1 LQDLLHDS
9 TGLVPYF
16 NPAQAVFFGDVRL
29 PLKKDHWKRNL
40 ALFMSSQTIS
50 LLGSSLVQYAM
61 LWHITLQT
69 KSGAMMTLYI
79 ICGFVPTFI
88 LSPFA
93 GVWADRYDRKRLIIL
108 SDAMIAL
115 VTLGLALAFM
125 AGYQAVWLLLL
136 GAALRAVGSSIQ
148 GPAVGAIL
156 PQIVPEDKLIRANGL
171 NGTIQSAIML
181 ISPILSGALLT
192 LASLE
197 LIFFIDVVTAAIAIL
212 VLLVLKVATHAKAAG
227 RQESSYFTDMMEG
240 FRYIRDHRYLVSYFA
255 YIGFFLFLISPAAF
269 LTPLQVARS
278 FGEDVWRLTAI
289 EMIFSVGMLA
299 GGVLISSWGGFR
311 NRMHTMVV
319 SNLVMA
325 ACAIALA
332 LVPSF
337 WLYLLV
343 MGVFGLSMPLYNTP
357 SAVIIQEHVEPDF
370 LGRVFSVL
378 TMLFTSIM
386 PLAMLL
392 FGPIADTLPIEWL
405 LLGTG
410 GIMLVLGS
418 LVFRNRRLMEAGLP
432 VARAAEAVT
441 AG

>member
-1 LQDLLHDS
+1 M
-9 TGLVPYF
+9 
-16 NPAQAVFFGDVRL
+16 
-29 PLKKDHWKRNL
+29 
-40 ALFMSSQTIS
+40 LFRS
-50 LLGSSLVQYAM
+50 
-61 LWHITLQT
+61 
-69 KSGAMMTLYI
+69 
-79 ICGFVPTFI
+79 
-88 LSPFA
+88 
-93 GVWADRYDRKRLIIL
+93 
-108 SDAMIAL
+108 
-115 VTLGLALAFM
+115 GLALAFM
-125 AGYQAVWLLLL
+125 AGYETVWLLLA
-136 GAALRAVGSSIQ
+136 GAALRAVGAAVQ

-171 NGTIQSAIML
+171 NSTIQSAIML
-181 ISPILSGALLT
+181 VSPILSGALLT

-197 LIFFIDVVTAAIAIL
+197 LIFFMDVATAVLAIS
-212 VLLVLKVATHAKAAG
+212 VLLILRVATHAKAAVKQKSG
-227 RQESSYFTDMMEG
+227 YLTDMMEG

-255 YIGFFLFLISPAAF
+255 YIGLFLFLISPAAF

-278 FGEDVWRLTAI
+278 FGGDVWRLTAI
-289 EMIFSVGMLA
+289 EMVFSIGMMA
-299 GGVLISSWGGFR
+299 GGVLISSWGGFN
-311 NRMHTMVV
+311 NRMHTMIL

-337 WLYLLV
+337 WLYLVV
-343 MGVFGLSMPLYNTP
+343 MGLFGVSMPLYNTP

-392 FGPIADTLPIEWL
+392 FGPVADTMPIEWL

-410 GIMLVLGS
+410 GLMLVLGT

-432 VARAAEAVT
+432 VIMAVEPLPVSVT
-441 AG
+441 DVD

>member
-1 LQDLLHDS
+1 MMK
-9 TGLVPYF
+9 
-16 NPAQAVFFGDVRL
+16 N
-29 PLKKDHWKRNL
+29 HWKRDL
-40 ALFMSSQTIS
+40 ALFMGSQTIS

-61 LWHITLQT
+61 LWHLTLQT
-69 KSGAMMTLYI
+69 KSGVMMTLYI

-115 VTLGLALAFM
+115 VTLVLALAFM
-125 AGYQAVWLLLL
+125 AGYQAVWLLLA
-136 GAALRAVGSSIQ
+136 GAALRAVGSAVQ

-181 ISPILSGALLT
+181 ISPLLSGALLT
-192 LASLE
+192 LASLQ
-197 LIFFIDVVTAAIAIL
+197 LVFFIDVITAGLAIS
-212 VLLVLKVATHAKAAG
+212 VLLVLRVATHAKAAVK
-227 RQESSYFTDMMEG
+227 QETGYFTDMMEG

-255 YIGFFLFLISPAAF
+255 YVGFFLFLISPAAF

-278 FGEDVWRLTAI
+278 FGEDVWRLSAI
-289 EMIFSVGMLA
+289 EMVFSLGMMA
-299 GGVLISSWGGFR
+299 GGILISSWGGFR
-311 NRMHTMVV
+311 NRMHTMIV

-325 ACAIALA
+325 LCAIALA
-332 LVPSF
+332 LVPTF

-343 MGVFGLSMPLYNTP
+343 MGVFGISMPLYNTP

-392 FGPIADTLPIEWL
+392 FGPVADTIPIEWL
-405 LLGTG
+405 LLVTG
-410 GIMLVLGS
+410 GIMVVLGGLVL
-418 LVFRNRRLMEAGLP
+418 RNRRLMEAGLP
-432 VARAAEAVT
+432 VVRAEKGSASSP
-441 AG
+441 AGIDQSGVAG

>member
-1 LQDLLHDS
+1 MNTS
-9 TGLVPYF
+9 
-16 NPAQAVFFGDVRL
+16 
-29 PLKKDHWKRNL
+29 WKRDL
-40 ALFMSSQTIS
+40 ALFMGSQTIS

-61 LWHITLQT
+61 LWHLTLQT
-69 KSGAMMTLYI
+69 KSGVMMTLYI
-79 ICGFVPTFI
+79 ICGFVPTFL

-115 VTLGLALAFM
+115 VTLALALAFM
-125 AGYQAVWLLLL
+125 AGYEAVWLLLA
-136 GAALRAVGSSIQ
+136 GAALRAVGSAVQ

-156 PQIVPEDKLIRANGL
+156 PQIVPEDKLIWANGL

-181 ISPILSGALLT
+181 VSPILSGALLT

-197 LIFFIDVVTAAIAIL
+197 LIFFIDVITAGLAIT
-212 VLLVLKVATHAKAAG
+212 VLLVLKVATHAKAAAK
-227 RQESSYFTDMMEG
+227 QETGYFTDMMEG
-240 FRYIRDHRYLVSYFA
+240 FRYIRDHRYLVSYFV
-255 YIGFFLFLISPAAF
+255 YVGLFLFLISPAAF

-289 EMIFSVGMLA
+289 EMVFSFGMMA

-311 NRMHTMVV
+311 NRMHTMLV

-325 ACAIALA
+325 LCAIALA

-343 MGVFGLSMPLYNTP
+343 MGVFGISMPLYNTP

-392 FGPIADTLPIEWL
+392 FGPVADTIPIEWL

-410 GIMLVLGS
+410 GIMVVLGGLVL
-418 LVFRNRRLMEAGLP
+418 RNRRLMEAGLP
-432 VARAAEAVT
+432 VVRAEEALEDLPST
-441 AG
+441 PGQAGVAG

>member
-1 LQDLLHDS
+1 MK
-9 TGLVPYF
+9 T
-16 NPAQAVFFGDVRL
+16 
-29 PLKKDHWKRNL
+29 HWKRHL

-115 VTLGLALAFM
+115 VTLGLALAFL
-125 AGYQAVWLLLL
+125 AGFEPIWLLLV
-136 GAALRAVGSSIQ
+136 GAALRAIGSAVQ

-156 PQIVPEDKLIRANGL
+156 PQIVPEDRLIRANGL
-171 NGTIQSAIML
+171 NSTIQSAIML
-181 ISPILSGALLT
+181 VSPLLSGALLT

-197 LIFFIDVVTAAIAIL
+197 LIFFIDVITAGLAIT
-212 VLLVLKVATHAKAAG
+212 VLLVLKVATHAKAA
-227 RQESSYFTDMMEG
+227 RQQESGYFNDMMEG

-255 YIGFFLFLISPAAF
+255 YVGLFLFLISPAAF

-278 FGEDVWRLTAI
+278 FGEDVWRLSAI
-289 EMIFSVGMLA
+289 EMVFSLGMLA
-299 GGVLISSWGGFR
+299 GGVLITSWGGFR
-311 NRMHTMVV
+311 NRMHTMIV

-325 ACAIALA
+325 LCSIALA

-343 MGVFGLSMPLYNTP
+343 MGVFGISMPLYNTP
-357 SAVIIQEHVEPDF
+357 SAVIIQEHVESDF

-392 FGPIADTLPIEWL
+392 FGPIADSMPIEWL
-405 LLGTG
+405 LFGTGAILLALGT
-410 GIMLVLGS
+410 

-432 VARAAEAVT
+432 IVRAEEVSSTSPMVTDQAGVA
-441 AG
+441 G

>member
-1 LQDLLHDS
+1 MK
-9 TGLVPYF
+9 T
-16 NPAQAVFFGDVRL
+16 
-29 PLKKDHWKRNL
+29 HWKRNL

-115 VTLGLALAFM
+115 VTLALALAFM
-125 AGYQAVWLLLL
+125 AGYEAVWLLLV
-136 GAALRAVGSSIQ
+136 GAALRAVGSAVQ

-181 ISPILSGALLT
+181 VSPILSGALLT

-197 LIFFIDVVTAAIAIL
+197 LIFFIDVVTAAIAIM
-212 VLLVLKVATHAKAAG
+212 VLLVLKVATHAKATLK
-227 RQESSYFTDMMEG
+227 QESGYFTDMMEG

-255 YIGFFLFLISPAAF
+255 YVGFFLFLISPAAF

-311 NRMHTMVV
+311 NRMHTMIL

-325 ACAIALA
+325 TCAIALA

-343 MGVFGLSMPLYNTP
+343 MGVFGVSMPLYNTP
-357 SAVIIQEHVEPDF
+357 SAVIIQEHVEPDY

-392 FGPIADTLPIEWL
+392 FGPIADTIPIEWL

-410 GIMLVLGS
+410 GVMLVLGT

-432 VARAAEAVT
+432 VARAVEAVT
-441 AG
+441 AS

>member
-1 LQDLLHDS
+1 MNTS
-9 TGLVPYF
+9 
-16 NPAQAVFFGDVRL
+16 
-29 PLKKDHWKRNL
+29 WKRDL
-40 ALFMSSQTIS
+40 ALFMGSQTIS

-61 LWHITLQT
+61 LWHLTLQT

-115 VTLGLALAFM
+115 ITLGLAVAFM
-125 AGYQAVWLLLL
+125 AGYEAVWLLLA
-136 GAALRAVGSSIQ
+136 GAALRAVGSAVQ

-181 ISPILSGALLT
+181 VSPLLSGALLT
-192 LASLE
+192 LASLQ
-197 LIFFIDVVTAAIAIL
+197 LIFFIDVITAGLAIS
-212 VLLVLKVATHAKAAG
+212 VLLVLRVATHAKAAAK
-227 RQESSYFTDMMEG
+227 QEAGYFTDMMEG

-255 YIGFFLFLISPAAF
+255 YVGFFLFLISPAAF

-278 FGEDVWRLTAI
+278 FGEDVWRLSAI
-289 EMIFSVGMLA
+289 EMVFSLGMMA
-299 GGVLISSWGGFR
+299 GGILISSWGGFR
-311 NRMHTMVV
+311 NRMHTMIG

-325 ACAIALA
+325 FCAIALA
-332 LVPSF
+332 LVPTF

-343 MGVFGLSMPLYNTP
+343 MAVFGVSMPLYNTP

-392 FGPIADTLPIEWL
+392 FGPVADTIPIEWL
-405 LLGTG
+405 LLGIG
-410 GIMLVLGS
+410 GIMVVLGS

-432 VARAAEAVT
+432 VVRAEEAPASSP
-441 AG
+441 AGIDQSGVAG

>member
-1 LQDLLHDS
+1 MK
-9 TGLVPYF
+9 T
-16 NPAQAVFFGDVRL
+16 
-29 PLKKDHWKRNL
+29 HWKRDL

-125 AGYQAVWLLLL
+125 AGYQAVWLLLA
-136 GAALRAVGSSIQ
+136 GAALRAVGSAIQ

-181 ISPILSGALLT
+181 LSPILSGALLT

-197 LIFFIDVVTAAIAIL
+197 LIFFIDVVTAGLAIS
-212 VLLVLKVATHAKAAG
+212 VLLVLKVATHAKATEKP
-227 RQESSYFTDMMEG
+227 ESGYFTDMMEG

-255 YIGFFLFLISPAAF
+255 YVGFFLFLISPAAF

-289 EMIFSVGMLA
+289 EMVFSLGMIA
-299 GGVLISSWGGFR
+299 GGILISSWGGFK
-311 NRMHTMVV
+311 NRMHTMIG

-343 MGVFGLSMPLYNTP
+343 MGIFGISMPLYNTP

-392 FGPIADTLPIEWL
+392 FGPIADTVPIEWL

-410 GIMLVLGS
+410 CIMLVLGT

-432 VARAAEAVT
+432 VARVVEALS
-441 AG
+441 AS

>member
-1 LQDLLHDS
+1 M
-9 TGLVPYF
+9 
-16 NPAQAVFFGDVRL
+16 
-29 PLKKDHWKRNL
+29 KIHWKRDL
-40 ALFMSSQTIS
+40 ALFLSSQTIS

-125 AGYQAVWLLLL
+125 AGYEAVWLLLA
-136 GAALRAVGSSIQ
+136 GAALRAVGSAIQ

-181 ISPILSGALLT
+181 FSPLLSGALLT

-197 LIFFIDVVTAAIAIL
+197 LIFFIDVVTAGLAIS
-212 VLLVLKVATHAKAAG
+212 VLLVLRVATHAKAAAK
-227 RQESSYFTDMMEG
+227 QETGYLSDMMEG

-255 YIGFFLFLISPAAF
+255 YVGFFLFLISPAAF

-289 EMIFSVGMLA
+289 EMVFSVGMLA

-311 NRMHTMVV
+311 NRMHTMIA

-337 WLYLLV
+337 WLYLVV
-343 MGVFGLSMPLYNTP
+343 MGVFGISMPLYNTP
-357 SAVIIQEHVEPDF
+357 SAVVIQEHVEPDF

-392 FGPIADTLPIEWL
+392 FGPVADAVPIEWL

-410 GIMLVLGS
+410 GIMLVLGT
-418 LVFRNRRLMEAGLP
+418 LVLRNRRLIEAGVP
-432 VARAAEAVT
+432 VTRTEEVL

>member
-1 LQDLLHDS
+1 M
-9 TGLVPYF
+9 
-16 NPAQAVFFGDVRL
+16 
-29 PLKKDHWKRNL
+29 KIHWKRDL
-40 ALFMSSQTIS
+40 TLFLSSQAIS

-69 KSGAMMTLYI
+69 KSGTMMTLYI

-88 LSPFA
+88 FSPFA
-93 GVWADRYDRKRLIIL
+93 GVWADRYDRRRLIIL
-108 SDAMIAL
+108 SDALIAL

-125 AGYQAVWLLLL
+125 AGYETVWLLLA
-136 GAALRAVGSSIQ
+136 GAALRAVGAAVQ

-171 NGTIQSAIML
+171 NSTIQSAIML
-181 ISPILSGALLT
+181 VSPILSGALLT

-197 LIFFIDVVTAAIAIL
+197 LIFFMDVATAVLAIS
-212 VLLVLKVATHAKAAG
+212 VLLILRVATHAKAAVKQKSG
-227 RQESSYFTDMMEG
+227 YLTDMMEG

-255 YIGFFLFLISPAAF
+255 YIGLFLFLISPAAF

-278 FGEDVWRLTAI
+278 FGGDVWRLTAI
-289 EMIFSVGMLA
+289 EMVFSIGMMA
-299 GGVLISSWGGFR
+299 GGVLISSWGGFN
-311 NRMHTMVV
+311 NRMHTMIL

-337 WLYLLV
+337 WLYLVV
-343 MGVFGLSMPLYNTP
+343 MGLFGVSMPLYNTP

-392 FGPIADTLPIEWL
+392 FGPVADTMPIEWL

-410 GIMLVLGS
+410 GLMLVLGT

-432 VARAAEAVT
+432 VIMAVEPLPVSVT
-441 AG
+441 DVD

>member
-1 LQDLLHDS
+1 MKS
-9 TGLVPYF
+9 
-16 NPAQAVFFGDVRL
+16 
-29 PLKKDHWKRNL
+29 HWKRDL
-40 ALFMSSQTIS
+40 ALFMSSQTFS

-61 LWHITLQT
+61 LWHLTLTT

-79 ICGFVPTFI
+79 ICGFVPTFL

-115 VTLGLALAFM
+115 ATLGLALAFIS
-125 AGYQAVWLLLL
+125 GYKAVWLLLV
-136 GAALRAVGSSIQ
+136 GAALRAVGAAVQ

-171 NGTIQSAIML
+171 NGTLQSAIML
-181 ISPILSGALLT
+181 VSPLLSGALLT

-197 LIFFIDVVTAAIAIL
+197 LVFFIDVITAGIAIA
-212 VLLVLKVATHAKAAG
+212 VLLILKVATHAKAAVK
-227 RQESSYFTDMMEG
+227 QETGYFSDMMEG
-240 FRYIRDHRYLVSYFA
+240 FRYIRNHRYLVSYFA
-255 YIGFFLFLISPAAF
+255 YVGIFLFLISPAAF

-278 FGEDVWRLTAI
+278 FGEDIWRLTAI
-289 EMIFSVGMLA
+289 EMVFSVGMMA
-299 GGVLISSWGGFR
+299 GGILISSWGGFR
-311 NRMHTMVV
+311 NRMHTMIV

-325 ACAIALA
+325 LCTLALA

-343 MGVFGLSMPLYNTP
+343 MGIFGVAMPLYNTP
-357 SAVIIQEHVEPDF
+357 SAVIVQEHVEPDF

-386 PLAMLL
+386 PLGMLL
-392 FGPIADTLPIEWL
+392 FGPVADIIAIEWL
-405 LLGTG
+405 LLATSA
-410 GIMLVLGS
+410 IMLLLGT
-418 LVFRNRRLMEAGLP
+418 LVFRNRRLMEAGIP
-432 VARAAEAVT
+432 VVRSEEAVPSQSDVSNQNGV

>member
-1 LQDLLHDS
+1 LIK
-9 TGLVPYF
+9 T
-16 NPAQAVFFGDVRL
+16 
-29 PLKKDHWKRNL
+29 HWKRDL

-115 VTLGLALAFM
+115 VTLGLAVAFM
-125 AGYQAVWLLLL
+125 AGYETVWLLLA
-136 GAALRAVGSSIQ
+136 GAALRAVGSAVQ

-181 ISPILSGALLT
+181 LSPLLSGALLT

-197 LIFFIDVVTAAIAIL
+197 LIFFIDVVTAGLAVS
-212 VLLVLKVATHAKAAG
+212 VLLVLRVATHAKAAAK
-227 RQESSYFTDMMEG
+227 QESGYLTDMMEG

-255 YIGFFLFLISPAAF
+255 YVGFFLFLISPAAF
-269 LTPLQVARS
+269 LTPLQVTRS
-278 FGEDVWRLTAI
+278 FGEDVWRLSAI
-289 EMIFSVGMLA
+289 EMVFSVGMMA
-299 GGVLISSWGGFR
+299 GGILISSWGGFR
-311 NRMHTMVV
+311 NRMHTMLF
-319 SNLVMA
+319 SNLMMA
-325 ACAIALA
+325 LCAIALA

-337 WLYLLV
+337 WLYLLI
-343 MGVFGLSMPLYNTP
+343 MGIFGISMPLYNTP

-392 FGPIADTLPIEWL
+392 FGPVADSLPIEWL

-410 GIMLVLGS
+410 GIMVVLGL
-418 LVFRNRRLMEAGLP
+418 LVFRNRRLMEAGVP
-432 VARAAEAVT
+432 VARAEVALPVSPEVNGQSGV

>member
-1 LQDLLHDS
+1 MKI
-9 TGLVPYF
+9 
-16 NPAQAVFFGDVRL
+16 N
-29 PLKKDHWKRNL
+29 WKRDL

-108 SDAMIAL
+108 SDALIAL
-115 VTLGLALAFM
+115 VTLALALAFM
-125 AGYQAVWLLLL
+125 AGYEAVWLLLL

-181 ISPILSGALLT
+181 VSPILSGALLT

-197 LIFFIDVVTAAIAIL
+197 LIFFIDVVTAAIAIV
-212 VLLVLKVATHAKAAG
+212 VLLVLRVATHAKAAVK
-227 RQESSYFTDMMEG
+227 QESGYFTDMVEG

-255 YIGFFLFLISPAAF
+255 YVGFFLFLISPAAF

-311 NRMHTMVV
+311 NRMHTMIL

-392 FGPIADTLPIEWL
+392 FGPIADTIPIEWL

-410 GIMLVLGS
+410 GVMLVLGT
-418 LVFRNRRLMEAGLP
+418 LVFRNRRLMEAGIP
-432 VARAAEAVT
+432 VARAVEALPVS
-441 AG
+441 

>member
-1 LQDLLHDS
+1 M
-9 TGLVPYF
+9 
-16 NPAQAVFFGDVRL
+16 
-29 PLKKDHWKRNL
+29 KIHWKRDL

-50 LLGSSLVQYAM
+50 LLGSSLVQYAI

-125 AGYQAVWLLLL
+125 AGYEAIWLLLA
-136 GAALRAVGSSIQ
+136 GAALRAVGSAVQ

-171 NGTIQSAIML
+171 NGSIQSAIML
-181 ISPILSGALLT
+181 VSPILSGALLT

-197 LIFFIDVVTAAIAIL
+197 LIFFIDVVTAGIAIL
-212 VLLVLKVATHAKAAG
+212 VLFVLRVATHAKATQK
-227 RQESSYFTDMMEG
+227 QESGYFTDMMEG

-255 YIGFFLFLISPAAF
+255 YVGFFLFLISPAAF

-289 EMIFSVGMLA
+289 EMVFSLGMMA

-311 NRMHTMVV
+311 NRMHTMIA
-319 SNLVMA
+319 SNLIMA
-325 ACAIALA
+325 LCAIALA

-343 MGVFGLSMPLYNTP
+343 MGVFGISMPLYNTP

-392 FGPIADTLPIEWL
+392 FGPIADTIPIEWL

-432 VARAAEAVT
+432 VSRAGVSLPSSPTPANPVRPADRT
-441 AG
+441 GKAGKAG